1 MVQSDGYSL
10 GELAVRFG
18 LELRGDPDLSVTR
31 VATLH
36 NAGPGGISFFA
47 NARYRRQL
55 ESTRATAVV
64 LSAPHA
70 AACPAAALVDPNPY
84 LAYAR
89 IANLLHPASAAVPG
103 VHPSAVVSPGAQVD
117 PTATIGPL
125 AVVEADVRVGARVL
139 IGPGSIVQGG
149 THIGEDTQLVARVT
163 LCRNTLIG
171 ARCILHPGVVV
182 GADGFGF
189 AIDHRRWIKVPQIGS
204 VRVGDDVEIGANT
217 TIDRGA
223 IEDTVIEN
231 GVKLDNQIQIGH
243 NVTIGEH
250 TAIAS
255 CTGISGSTT
264 IGKRCMIGG
273 LVGMAGHLTIGDD
286 VVITGFSMISASL
299 AGPGTYSSG
308 FPAEETKTWWRRVA
322 EFRRIGRRQ
331 RGSRGRGSASKD
343 IEE

>member
-1 MVQSDGYSL
+1 VVPSDGYSL

-18 LELRGDPDLSVTR
+18 LELRGDPDLAVTR

-36 NAGPGGISFFA
+36 NAGPGGLSFFA

-55 ESTRATAVV
+55 EATRATAV
-64 LSAPHA
+64 LLAAEHA
-70 AACPAAALVDPNPY
+70 ASCRAAALVDPNPY

-89 IANLLHPASAAVPG
+89 IAELLHPAAPAVPG
-103 VHPSAVVSPGAQVD
+103 VHPSAVVSAAASVD
-117 PTATIGPL
+117 PTATVGPQ
-125 AVVEADVRVGARVL
+125 AVVEADARVGARVL
-139 IGPGSIVQGG
+139 IGPGSIVQSG
-149 THIGEDTQLVARVT
+149 TLIGDDTHLVARVT
-163 LCRNTLIG
+163 LCRETRIG
-171 ARCILHPGVVV
+171 ARCILHPGVVI

-189 AIDHRRWIKVPQIGS
+189 AIDRRRWVKVPQIGG

-299 AGPGTYSSG
+299 AGPGSYSSG
-308 FPAEETKTWWRRVA
+308 IPAEATKTWWRRVA
-322 EFRRIGRRQ
+322 EFRRLGRRE
-331 RGSRGRGSASKD
+331 RGSRDKASAANDSK
-343 IEE
+343 E